1 MKLIRNLKV
10 TILSSLLLSFI
21 LISSGC
27 SGVSKAEKTFKTFTE
42 KWVQADYSSMYQM
55 LTNESKEYISEEDF
69 VSRYTNIF
77 TAMNATNLSF
87 ETDGETLKEDGVIT
101 IPFKLNMNSIAG
113 DLSLSDYKLP
123 VVKEDKEYKV
133 KWDESLIFS
142 NMVKDDKVRVSITQA
157 KRGNILDR
165 NGKVLAEDG
174 TIYSVGIYPAN
185 FNKSNIEGKVTEI
198 ANALD
203 ISEDNITSKLQAN
216 TNPEHF
222 IPLVDILTTDSKISA
237 LKNRDNDGIL
247 LKEKT
252 GRIYSGGEAFGRL
265 IGYIGSITAE
275 ELEVNSDKGY
285 SDTSLIGKAGLEQV
299 YENTL
304 RGEDAAEIYIE
315 RGMEKISIANK
326 EVKNGKDIKLSVDYD
341 LQNKVY
347 SEMAGE
353 KGAATAVNPKTGE
366 VIAMVSAPSYDSN
379 IFTTY
384 ISKSQEAKWKE
395 NDHSDEINR
404 FNKTYA
410 PGSTIKLLT
419 SILGLENNVINPN
432 EAKDI
437 QGLKWQKDSSW
448 GDYKVTR
455 VIDPGKPV
463 NLKDA
468 ANYSDNIYYAQV
480 ALGLGSDKFING
492 LKGFGIGEELTFE
505 YPMEASQ
512 ISNDGNLNR
521 DILLADTGYGQG
533 EVMVTPLHIALFYS
547 TLANNGNMMQPRL
560 VISENSEAKVWKE
573 GLISQNNLPI
583 LIDAFTA
590 SINDAG
596 ATLAD
601 GAVPGHRVAGK
612 SGSAE
617 IKKSQDDT
625 NGTENGWFVSVDP
638 DSSKISISMIIEDV
652 KGRGSSHVTIP
663 KVRNVMDYYLN
674 KQ

>member
-1 MKLIRNLKV
+1 MKLIRNIKV
-10 TILSSLLLSFI
+10 TILFSLLLTFM

-27 SGVSKAEKTFKTFTE
+27 SGISKAEKTFNTFTE
-42 KWVQADYSSMYQM
+42 KWAEADYSSMYQM

-69 VSRYTNIF
+69 ISRYTNIF

-87 ETDGETLKEDGVIT
+87 ETDGEALEEDGVIT
-101 IPFKLNMNSIAG
+101 IPFKLDMNSITG
-113 DLSLSDYKLP
+113 NLSLTNYKLSII
-123 VVKEDKEYKV
+123 KEDKEYKIN
-133 KWDESLIFS
+133 WDESLIFP
-142 NMVKDDKVRVSITQA
+142 NMIKDDKIRVSMTQA

-174 TIYSVGIYPAN
+174 TIYTVGIYPAN
-185 FNKSNIEGKVTEI
+185 FNKSNVESKVSEI

-203 ISEDNITSKLQAN
+203 ISEDNITTKLEAN

-222 IPLVDILTTDSKISA
+222 IPLVDILTTDSRIST
-237 LKNRDNDGIL
+237 LKNREDDGIL
-247 LKEKT
+247 LREKI
-252 GRIYSGGEAFGRL
+252 GRIYYGGEAFGRL

-275 ELEVNSDKGY
+275 ELETNSEKGY
-285 SDTSLIGKAGLEQV
+285 NDTSLIGKAGLEQV
-299 YENTL
+299 YEDTL

-315 RGMEKISIANK
+315 RGMEKITIANK
-326 EVKNGKDIKLSVDYD
+326 EVKNGNDIKLSVDYD

-384 ISKSQEAKWKE
+384 ISKSQQAKWEE
-395 NDHSDEINR
+395 NNHADEINR

-410 PGSTIKLLT
+410 PGSTMKLLT
-419 SILGLENNVINPN
+419 SIIGLENGVINPN
-432 EAKDI
+432 EAKEI
-437 QGLKWQKDSSW
+437 HGLTWQKDSSW
-448 GDYKVTR
+448 GDYKITR

-463 NLKDA
+463 TLKDA

-480 ALGLGSDKFING
+480 ALDLGSEKFING
-492 LKGFGIGEELTFE
+492 LKSFGIGEDLTFE
-505 YPMEASQ
+505 YPMEETQ
-512 ISNDGNLNR
+512 ISNDGQLNR
-521 DILLADTGYGQG
+521 EILLADTGYGQG
-533 EVMVTPLHIALFYS
+533 EVMVTPLHMALSYS
-547 TLANNGNMMQPRL
+547 TLANEGNIMQPRL

-583 LIDAFTA
+583 LVDAFTA
-590 SINDAG
+590 SVNDAG
-596 ATLAD
+596 ATLPN
-601 GAVPGHRVAGK
+601 GVVPGHRVAGK
-612 SGSAE
+612 SGTAE
-617 IKKSQDDT
+617 IKSSQEDT

-638 DSSKISISMIIEDV
+638 DSSKISIAMIIEDV
-652 KGRGSSHVTIP
+652 KDRGGSHVTIP

-674 KQ
+674 K